1 MVLRKLII
9 DYKTFD
15 AADKQNIKKY
25 LIKISGYTIVGVGLH
40 NFVKSEF
47 MEKKFKINFQKNPIG
62 RIIGLRHGIGV
73 LVPISM
79 IGFKDFLDMTL
90 RIGLKH
96 YFI

>member
-47 MEKKFKINFQKNPIG
+47 MEKKFKINF
-62 RIIGLRHGIGV
+62 
-73 LVPISM
+73 
-79 IGFKDFLDMTL
+79 
-90 RIGLKH
+90 
-96 YFI
+96 